1 MRLSLS
7 IMVLHGCELSC
18 CRWHGKS
25 TVCGGTRSKGRFVR
39 IARVLV
45 SVGNMICIAVN
56 MDIGRGRLKPS
67 VEWRSGVVL
76 EVGFIDVLRGCWRSV
91 CFN

>member
-1 MRLSLS
+1 
-7 IMVLHGCELSC
+7 
-18 CRWHGKS
+18 
-25 TVCGGTRSKGRFVR
+25 
-39 IARVLV
+39 
-45 SVGNMICIAVN
+45 MICIAVN